1 MPTKPVKSR
10 DAVLT
15 LSCPDKTGIVHA
27 VAAFLHTQGCN
38 MLDSA
43 QFGDPDTKRCFMR
56 VHFESMRPRTTLEQL
71 RARFGAVAGKF
82 SMAWQMHDMDERPG
96 VIILVSKFDHCLHDL
111 LYRHRNGE
119 LKCRIAG
126 VVSNHMDAYQLAA
139 SYGIAFH
146 YLPMT
151 KDKPKQEK
159 KLLEIIREENAE
171 LVVLARYMQI
181 LSRKACNA
189 LSGRIINIHH
199 SFLPSFKGAK
209 PYHQAH
215 ARGVKLIGATAHF
228 VTDDLDEGPIIE
240 QDTERVDHK
249 FTAEE
254 MVAAGRD
261 VERLVLAR
269 AVKFYVE
276 RRVLLNNG
284 KTVVFR

>member
-1 MPTKPVKSR
+1 MPAQSKHMR
-10 DAVLT
+10 DFVLT

-27 VAAFLHTQGCN
+27 VAAFLHAQGCN
-38 MLDSA
+38 IVDSA
-43 QFGDPDTKRCFMR
+43 QYGDPGTKHFFMR
-56 VHFESMRPRTTLEQL
+56 VHFESMRPRMTLEQL
-71 RARFGAVAGKF
+71 RKRFANVAHKF
-82 SMAWQMHDMDERPG
+82 SMDWQIHDMDERPG
-96 VIILVSKFDHCLHDL
+96 VIVLVSKFDHCLHDL

-119 LKCRIAG
+119 LKCRITS

-146 YLPMT
+146 YLPST
-151 KDKPKQEK
+151 KDAKQEK

-181 LSRKACNA
+181 LSRKLCHA

-240 QDTERVDHK
+240 QETERVDHK

-269 AVKFYVE
+269 AVKFYIE
-276 RRVLLNNG
+276 RRVLMNNG